1 MKDINTLITKHG
13 EGNYTLLMQGDD
25 VTVSA
30 FSHGYPHRPGNH
42 VDLSLQGVTIE
53 DITEL
58 ATSILMSIGKQV
70 DKKKKEAAKI
80 NADEPAAK
88 DTNYETLLG
97 AIHLAEHRYDIEYDQ
112 LPEDTRTELYNMA
125 EEILRNNRVNAKED
139 R

>member
-1 MKDINTLITKHG
+1 MKDISTLIVQHG

-42 VDLSLQGVTIE
+42 VDLGLQGVTIE
-53 DITEL
+53 NMTEL

-88 DTNYETLLG
+88 DTNYDILMG
-97 AIHLAEHRYDIEYDQ
+97 AIQLAESNYDAEYDQ
-112 LPEDTRTELYNMA
+112 LPEYKRMEYYNKA
-125 EEILRNNRVNAKED
+125 EEIIRNNRINARED